1 MNFESE
7 SESNHGESVRVAES
21 EKVKY
26 YAAMMTCKDHCF
38 GNTTVVFQDILSE
51 RSKEPR

>member
-7 SESNHGESVRVAES
+7 RVKVRVAES
-21 EKVKY
+21 AEVALFFATNKI
-26 YAAMMTCKDHCF
+26 CNDHRF